1 MKLTLNIK
9 PKIIKARTKEQLL
22 SKISGNGSMAKVF
35 MSSRNYECQNVLT
48 TIGNSSDSKIRVYN
62 LEKHRAKFKQLTAG
76 TKVKTKAKTLVKD
89 GHWIAYVYDIPE
101 DAVKL
106 LGLKINQKARN
117 FVISGK

>member
-9 PKIIKARTKEQLL
+9 PTIITARTKNEILN
-22 SKISGNGSMAKVF
+22 KISRNDSMTKTF
-35 MSSRNYECQNVLT
+35 LSSRNYECQNVLT
-48 TIGNSSDSKIRVYN
+48 TIGKSSDSKIRVYN

-101 DAVKL
+101 DAIKL
-106 LGLKINQKARN
+106 LGLKIDQKTRN
-117 FVISGK
+117 FTISGK